1 MERNWTEGEEGDL
14 IMRDKAL
21 LTDLYQLTMM
31 QGYLQNQYEDKE
43 AVFDLY
49 FRKIPNEGG
58 YAIAAGLAQV
68 VEYIE
73 NLRFTSEDIEYLKS
87 LNLFEEEFINV
98 LKDFRFNGDIDA
110 VPEGTVVFPYE
121 PLVRVKAKIFEAQL
135 IETALLNLVNFETLI
150 ATKASRVVAAAGG
163 NVMEFGL
170 RRAQGPDAGIYGSRA
185 AYIGG
190 CQSTSNVLAG
200 KRYGIPVSGTQAHS
214 WIQCFPTE
222 LEAFRAYARTFPDQ
236 CLLLVDTYNVLK
248 SGVPNA
254 IKVGH
259 ELEAEGHR
267 FLGIRI
273 DSGDLSYLSR
283 EARKMLDA
291 AGLPDAKIVGS
302 NDLDEHT
309 IWAIRAQGAP
319 IDSWGVGTHLITS
332 KDSPALG
339 GVYKLAA
346 EGKDGVFEPRLK
358 VSENITKIT
367 NPGIK
372 KIVRFY
378 NSHGKAMA
386 DLIALEDETF
396 KEPLT
401 IFDPVETWKRKT
413 LRNFTTRELMV
424 PVFRKGECVYELPNL
439 KDIQDYAAQEVNSL
453 WDETKRLVNPH
464 RYIVDLSPKLYE
476 LRQDM
481 LHKISMQV
489 EEVNKS

>member
-1 MERNWTEGEEGDL
+1 MHD
-14 IMRDKAL
+14 IAL

-31 QGYLQNQYEDKE
+31 QGYLRNRYEEKE

-49 FRKIPNEGG
+49 FRIIPNEGG
-58 YAIAAGLAQV
+58 YAIAAGLEQV
-68 VEYIE
+68 VDYIE
-73 NLRFTSEDIEYLKS
+73 SLQFSAEDLEYLKS
-87 LNLFEEEFINV
+87 LGLFDEEFLAA

-121 PLVRVKAKIFEAQL
+121 PLVRVKARIFEAQL

-150 ATKASRVVAAAGG
+150 ATKASRIVASTGGG

-170 RRAQGPDAGIYGSRA
+170 RRAQGPDAGILGSRA
-185 AYIGG
+185 AFIGG
-190 CQSTSNVLAG
+190 CKSTSNVLAG
-200 KRYGIPVSGTQAHS
+200 KRFGIPVSGTQAHS
-214 WIQCFPTE
+214 WIQCFPSE

-254 IKVGH
+254 IKVGL

-283 EARKMLDA
+283 EARKMLDE
-291 AGLPDAKIVGS
+291 AGLKHAQIVGS

-309 IWAIRAQGAP
+309 ISAIRAQGAS
-319 IDSWGVGTHLITS
+319 IDSWGVGTNLITS
-332 KDSPALG
+332 KDTPALG
-339 GVYKLAA
+339 GVYKLSA
-346 EGKDGVFEPRLK
+346 EGMDGVFEPRLK
-358 VSENITKIT
+358 VSENIAKIT

-378 NSHGKAMA
+378 DLQGKAMA
-386 DLIALEDETF
+386 DLIALDDEQF

-401 IFDPVETWKRKT
+401 IFDPIQTWKRKT
-413 LRNFTTRELMV
+413 LTNFKTRELLV
-424 PVFRKGECVYELPNL
+424 PVFRSGKRVYELPEL
-439 KDIQDYAAQEVNSL
+439 KDIQTYAQKERDTL
-453 WDETKRLVNPH
+453 WDEVKRLVNPH

-476 LRQDM
+476 LRQDL
-481 LHKISMQV
+481 LHKISEQV
-489 EEVNKS
+489 QEVTKK

>member
-1 MERNWTEGEEGDL
+1 
-14 IMRDKAL
+14 MRDVAL
-21 LTDLYQLTMM
+21 LTDLYELTMM
-31 QGYLQNQYEDKE
+31 QGYLHNRSEDKE

-73 NLRFTSEDIEYLKS
+73 NLRFTSEDLEYLKS
-87 LNLFEEEFINV
+87 LDMFDAEFIAE

-121 PLVRVKAKIFEAQL
+121 PLVRVKARIFEAQL
-135 IETALLNLVNFETLI
+135 VETALLNLINFETLI

-163 NVMEFGL
+163 RVMEFGL
-170 RRAQGPDAGIYGSRA
+170 RRAQGPDAGIFGSRA

-190 CQSTSNVLAG
+190 CESTSNVLAG

-214 WIQCFPTE
+214 WIQSFSTE

-254 IKVGH
+254 IKVGL

-283 EARKMLDA
+283 EARTMLDD
-291 AGLPDAKIVGS
+291 AGLTHAQIVGS

-309 IWAIRAQGAP
+309 ISSIRAQGAP

-358 VSENITKIT
+358 VSENVTKIT

-378 NSHGKAMA
+378 DPDGKAMA
-386 DLIALEDETF
+386 DLIALEDEYF
-396 KEPLT
+396 REPLT
-401 IFDPVETWKRKT
+401 IFDPIETWKRKT
-413 LRNFTTRELMV
+413 LRNFTTRELLK
-424 PVFRKGECVYELPNL
+424 PIFRSGKRVYELPNL
-439 KDIQDYAAQEVNSL
+439 KEIQTYAIKEVDSL
-453 WDETKRLVNPH
+453 WEEVKRLVNPH
-464 RYIVDLSPKLYE
+464 RYIVDLSPKLYN
-476 LRQDM
+476 LRQDL
-481 LHKISMQV
+481 LHKISEQV
-489 EEVNKS
+489 EEVSHH

>member
-1 MERNWTEGEEGDL
+1 MQDV
-14 IMRDKAL
+14 AL

-31 QGYLQNQYEDKE
+31 QGYLRNDYEDKE

-49 FRKIPNEGG
+49 FRIIPNEGG
-58 YAIAAGLAQV
+58 YAIAAGLEQV
-68 VEYIE
+68 VDYIE
-73 NLRFTSEDIEYLKS
+73 SLQFSAEDIEYLKG
-87 LNLFEEEFINV
+87 LQLFDEEF
-98 LKDFRFNGDIDA
+98 LAALRDFRFNGDIDA

-121 PLVRVKAKIFEAQL
+121 PLIRVKARVFEAQL

-150 ATKASRVVAAAGG
+150 ATKASRIAAATGGG

-170 RRAQGPDAGIYGSRA
+170 RRAQGPDAGILGSRA
-185 AYIGG
+185 AFIGG

-200 KRYGIPVSGTQAHS
+200 KRFGIPVSGTQAHS
-214 WIQCFPTE
+214 WIQCFPSE

-254 IKVGH
+254 IKVGL

-283 EARKMLDA
+283 EARAMLDE
-291 AGLPDAKIVGS
+291 AGLKHAQIVGS

-309 IWAIRAQGAP
+309 ITAIRTQGAS
-319 IDSWGVGTHLITS
+319 IDSWGVGTNLITS
-332 KDSPALG
+332 KDTPALG
-339 GVYKLAA
+339 GVYKLSA
-346 EGKDGVFEPRLK
+346 EGRDGVFEPRLK
-358 VSENITKIT
+358 VSENIAKIT

-378 NSHGKAMA
+378 DQRGKAMA
-386 DLIALEDETF
+386 DLIALEDEEF

-401 IFDPVETWKRKT
+401 IFDPIQTWKRKT
-413 LRNFTTRELMV
+413 LSSFKTRELLV
-424 PVFRKGECVYELPNL
+424 PIFRSGKRVYELPEL
-439 KDIQDYAAQEVNSL
+439 KDIQSYAQKECDTLWEEV
-453 WDETKRLVNPH
+453 KRLVNPH
-464 RYIVDLSPKLYE
+464 RYIVDLSPKLYD
-476 LRQDM
+476 LRQEL
-481 LHKISMQV
+481 LHKISNQV
-489 EEVNKS
+489 QEVTKK

>member
-1 MERNWTEGEEGDL
+1 MHDV
-14 IMRDKAL
+14 AL

-31 QGYLQNQYEDKE
+31 QGYLRNRYEEKE

-49 FRKIPNEGG
+49 FRIIPNEGG
-58 YAIAAGLAQV
+58 FAIAAGLEQV
-68 VEYIE
+68 VDYIE
-73 NLRFTSEDIEYLKS
+73 SLQFSAEDLDYLKS
-87 LNLFEEEFINV
+87 LGLFDEEFLAA

-121 PLVRVKAKIFEAQL
+121 PLVRVKARIFEAQL

-150 ATKASRVVAAAGG
+150 ATKASRIVASTGGG

-170 RRAQGPDAGIYGSRA
+170 RRAQGPDAGILGSRA
-185 AYIGG
+185 AFIGG
-190 CQSTSNVLAG
+190 CKSTSNVLAG
-200 KRYGIPVSGTQAHS
+200 KRFGIPVSGTQAHS
-214 WIQCFPTE
+214 WIQCFPSE

-254 IKVGH
+254 IKVGL

-283 EARKMLDA
+283 EARTMLDE
-291 AGLPDAKIVGS
+291 AGLKHAKIVGS

-309 IWAIRAQGAP
+309 ISAIRAQGAP
-319 IDSWGVGTHLITS
+319 IDSWGVGTNLITS
-332 KDSPALG
+332 KDTPALG
-339 GVYKLAA
+339 GVYKLSA
-346 EGKDGVFEPRLK
+346 EGMDGVFEPRLK
-358 VSENITKIT
+358 VSENIAKIT

-378 NSHGKAMA
+378 DPQGKAMA
-386 DLIALEDETF
+386 DLIALDDEQF

-401 IFDPVETWKRKT
+401 IFDPIQTWKRKT
-413 LRNFTTRELMV
+413 LTNFKTRELLV
-424 PVFRKGECVYELPNL
+424 PVFRSGKRVYELPEL
-439 KDIQDYAAQEVNSL
+439 KDIQTYAQKERDTL
-453 WDETKRLVNPH
+453 WDEVKRLVNPH

-476 LRQDM
+476 LRQDL
-481 LHKISMQV
+481 LHKISEQV
-489 EEVNKS
+489 QEVTKK

>member
-1 MERNWTEGEEGDL
+1 
-14 IMRDKAL
+14 MRDVAL

-31 QGYLQNQYEDKE
+31 QGYLRNRCEDKE

-58 YAIAAGLAQV
+58 YAIAAGLEQV
-68 VEYIE
+68 IEYIE
-73 NLRFTSEDIEYLKS
+73 NLRFSSEDIDYLKS
-87 LNLFEEEFINV
+87 LNLFDEEFLAE
-98 LKDFRFNGDIDA
+98 LKSFRFNGDIDA

-121 PLVRVKAKIFEAQL
+121 PLVRVKARIFEAQL

-150 ATKASRVVAAAGG
+150 ATKASRVVTAAGGG

-170 RRAQGPDAGIYGSRA
+170 RRAQGPDAGMYGSRA

-190 CQSTSNVLAG
+190 CKSTSNVLAG
-200 KRYGIPVSGTQAHS
+200 KRFGIPISGTQAHS

-254 IKVGH
+254 IKVGL
-259 ELEAEGHR
+259 ELEAQGHR

-273 DSGDLSYLSR
+273 DSGDLAYLSR
-283 EARKMLDA
+283 EARTMLDE
-291 AGLPDAKIVGS
+291 AGLTHAQIVGS

-319 IDSWGVGTHLITS
+319 IDAWGVGTHLITS

-346 EGKDGVFEPRLK
+346 EGKNGVFEPRLK

-378 NSHGKAMA
+378 NARGKAMA
-386 DLIALEDETF
+386 DLIALEDEHF

-401 IFDPVETWKRKT
+401 IFDPIETWKRKT
-413 LRNFTTRELMV
+413 LRNFTTRDLLV
-424 PVFRKGECVYELPNL
+424 PVFRQGKRVYELPDL
-439 KDIQDYAAQEVNSL
+439 KTIQEYAAKELDTFWEEV
-453 WDETKRLVNPH
+453 KRLVNPH
-464 RYIVDLSPKLYE
+464 RYIVDLSPKLYD
-476 LRQDM
+476 LRQEL
-481 LHKISMQV
+481 LHKISEQV
-489 EEVNKS
+489 DEVSHKIKQ